1 MEKQTPGTPL
11 PFVLANNFRQLGG
24 YPAWRGRVV
33 RDGCFYRTGA
43 LALIQNP
50 EDKARFAQ
58 LGIRA
63 VFDFRSEQERDRMP
77 DPAFE
82 GVRYCPCSAL
92 VAIGGGEVN
101 FDLDSMLNG
110 SVEEA
115 AKAIPDMNLFYREL
129 PLNNPAYR
137 AMFRAISKGRRRC
150 CSTAPPERTA
160 PVWPRP

>member
-11 PFVLANNFRQLGG
+11 PFALANNFRQLGG

-63 VFDFRSEQERDRMP
+63 VFDFRSEQERDQMP
-77 DPAFE
+77 DPTLRSR
-82 GVRYCPCSAL
+82 GC
-92 VAIGGGEVN
+92 G
-101 FDLDSMLNG
+101 
-110 SVEEA
+110 
-115 AKAIPDMNLFYREL
+115 
-129 PLNNPAYR
+129 
-137 AMFRAISKGRRRC
+137 
-150 CSTAPPERTA
+150 TAPARPW
-160 PVWPRP
+160 WPLAAVR

>member
-63 VFDFRSEQERDRMP
+63 VFDFRSEQERDQMP

-82 GVRYCPCSAL
+82 GVR
-92 VAIGGGEVN
+92 
-101 FDLDSMLNG
+101 
-110 SVEEA
+110 
-115 AKAIPDMNLFYREL
+115 
-129 PLNNPAYR
+129 
-137 AMFRAISKGRRRC
+137 
-150 CSTAPPERTA
+150 
-160 PVWPRP
+160 